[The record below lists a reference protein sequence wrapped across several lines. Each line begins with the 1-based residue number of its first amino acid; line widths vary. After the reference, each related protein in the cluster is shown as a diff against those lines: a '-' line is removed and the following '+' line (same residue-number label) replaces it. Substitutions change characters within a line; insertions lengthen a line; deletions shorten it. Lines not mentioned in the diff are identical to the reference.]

1 MKHNEEGR
9 YANLIFVLVGLIMYV
24 CFLFLDLMSKS
35 VIMSRNIKFSIILLC
50 FCYALI
56 QRKSAGK
63 GIIFCSKIALLF
75 TLISDLFLL
84 ILDYYTLGV
93 ITFIIVQQLYGVRLK
108 LEECCNQIAK
118 KEISRKEIDKKGI
131 TDNTMTKGIN
141 LFKQAVNNKI
151 GKLLLRKLSYRILVQ
166 VAITLVIVIVLLLSH
181 VTLDGLLL
189 VSIFYFICIV
199 TNTISAVKA
208 AWSLP
213 RNRSNVLFAMGMV
226 LFLLC
231 DINVGLFNLSGFIVM
246 PDGLATFA
254 NSVSAILMWTFY
266 APSQLLITLSI
277 CYHKDY
283 RMAK

>member
-9 YANLIFVLVGLIMYV
+9 YANLLFVLLGLIMYV

-35 VIMSRNIKFSIILLC
+35 IIMSRNIKFSIILLC

-56 QRKSAGK
+56 QKNSAGK

-93 ITFIIVQQLYGVRLK
+93 ITFIIVQQLYGVRLM
-108 LEECCNQIAK
+108 LEECYNQLVK
-118 KEISRKEIDKKGI
+118 QETSWKEIDKKGNK
-131 TDNTMTKGIN
+131 DYAMTKGSN
-141 LFKQAVNNKI
+141 LLKQADNNKI

-166 VAITLVIVIVLLLSH
+166 AAITLVIVIVLLLSH

-208 AWSLP
+208 ALNLP
-213 RNRSNVLFAMGMV
+213 RNRSSVIFAMGMV

-231 DINVGLFNLSGFIVM
+231 DINVGLYNLSGFIVM

-254 NSVSAILMWTFY
+254 SSVSAILMWAFY

-277 CYHKDY
+277 CYRKDN
-283 RMAK
+283 RMAE